1 MWFFVSTAQTA
12 WAGDGEWVRGF
23 KFGYSFTSIFTM
35 FGKCSYYKQ
44 AFYKTKALVVSYQNI
59 VNIDV
64 DWCHNLRTLEW
75 VLGAWPRNTITLEL
89 IGLNLHQFSG
99 RVKAGHFTHY
109 TLTWKSETLRSCT
122 TSRRPAPR
130 PRIHW
135 ALAAVRTII
144 SENMKRS
151 EEIEQTSATPGSIL
165 CSVT

>member
-1 MWFFVSTAQTA
+1 MVFGECSSGWLGRGRGVSRRFQ
-12 WAGDGEWVRGF
+12 VL
-23 KFGYSFTSIFTM
+23 IFIY
-35 FGKCSYYKQ
+35 FNISYIWKRCLVQ
-44 AFYKTKALVVSYQNI
+44 AFCWTMGNGLVLLDAFSEYCEYRCTLVSQFENSR
-59 VNIDV
+59 VS
-64 DWCHNLRTLEW
+64 
-75 VLGAWPRNTITLEL
+75 AWPRNTITLKL

-99 RVKAGHFTHY
+99 GVKAGHFTHY

>member
-1 MWFFVSTAQTA
+1 MWFLVSTAQTA

-23 KFGYSFTSIFTM
+23 KFWYSFTSIFTM
-35 FGKCSYYKQ
+35 FVKCSYYKQ
-44 AFYKTKALVVSYQNI
+44 AFYKTKALVASVFSKYCEYRCRLVSQFENSG
-59 VNIDV
+59 VS
-64 DWCHNLRTLEW
+64 
-75 VLGAWPRNTITLEL
+75 AWPRNTITLEL